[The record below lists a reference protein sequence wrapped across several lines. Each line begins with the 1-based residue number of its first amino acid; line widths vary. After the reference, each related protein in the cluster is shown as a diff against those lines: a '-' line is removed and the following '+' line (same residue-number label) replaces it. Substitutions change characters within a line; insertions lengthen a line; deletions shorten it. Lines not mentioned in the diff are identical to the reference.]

1 MQAASPRFYRIPF
14 CQSQRPSSGTIG
26 PSIEI
31 TKAKTMNESQQD
43 KLKALAEHLR
53 TLGTVAV
60 GFSGGV
66 DSTFLAA
73 VCSRELPQ
81 TSMLVHLTTPLIG
94 TPEQASFEASALSFG
109 LPVIELHLDP
119 LDNPKVA
126 ANPRNRCY
134 HCKRAAFG
142 AIVRAAREHGAD
154 TVADGSNADDANDY
168 RPGMQACQEL
178 GVRSPLLECGWHKD
192 EERALLREWGYDVWN
207 MPAGACLAT
216 RVPCGESLT
225 HEKLDLIRSCEDWL
239 HDQGFRQI
247 RARLR
252 AGTLQVQASPADL
265 HRLEQGE
272 SVVRLSQEATEVFRS
287 FGAQD
292 IDPAVVPYAH
302 GSMNN

>member
-1 MQAASPRFYRIPF
+1 
-14 CQSQRPSSGTIG
+14 
-26 PSIEI
+26 
-31 TKAKTMNESQQD
+31 MNESQQD

-73 VCSRELPQ
+73 ICSRELPQ
-81 TSMLVHLTTPLIG
+81 TSMLIHLTTPLIG
-94 TPEQASFEASALSFG
+94 TPEQASFEASASGFG

-126 ANPRNRCY
+126 TNPRNRCY
-134 HCKRAAFG
+134 HCKHAAFG

-154 TVADGSNADDANDY
+154 TVVDGSNADDANDY

-216 RVPCGESLT
+216 RVPCGEPLT
-225 HEKLDLIRSCEDWL
+225 HEKLDLVRSCEDWL
-239 HDQGFRQI
+239 HGQGFRQI

-265 HRLEQGE
+265 HRLKQGE
-272 SVVRLSQEATEVFRS
+272 GVARLPQEAIEAFHN

-292 IDPAVVPYAH
+292 IDPAVVLYTH
-302 GSMNN
+302 GSMND

>member
-1 MQAASPRFYRIPF
+1 
-14 CQSQRPSSGTIG
+14 
-26 PSIEI
+26 
-31 TKAKTMNESQQD
+31 MNESQQD
-43 KLKALAEHLR
+43 KLNALAERLR

-66 DSTFLAA
+66 DSSFLAA

-81 TSMLVHLTTPLIG
+81 TSMLIHLTTPLIG
-94 TPEQASFEASALSFG
+94 TPEQASFKASVSSFG

-119 LDNPKVA
+119 LDNPRVA
-126 ANPRNRCY
+126 ANPHNRCY
-134 HCKRAAFG
+134 HCKHAAFG
-142 AIVRAAREHGAD
+142 AIIQAAREHGAD
-154 TVADGSNADDANDY
+154 TVVDGSNADDADDY
-168 RPGMQACQEL
+168 RPGMQACKEL
-178 GVRSPLLECGWHKD
+178 GVHSPLLECGWHKD
-192 EERALLREWGYDVWN
+192 EERELLREWGYDVWN

-225 HEKLDLIRSCEDWL
+225 HEKLNLVRACEDWL
-239 HDQGFRQI
+239 HARGFRQI

-265 HRLEQGE
+265 HRLKRGE
-272 SVVRLSQEATEVFRS
+272 GVACLPQEAIEAFRN

-302 GSMNN
+302 GSMND

>member
-1 MQAASPRFYRIPF
+1 
-14 CQSQRPSSGTIG
+14 
-26 PSIEI
+26 
-31 TKAKTMNESQQD
+31 MNESQQD

-81 TSMLVHLTTPLIG
+81 TSMLIHLTTPLIG
-94 TPEQASFEASALSFG
+94 TPEQSSFEASALSFG

-272 SVVRLSQEATEVFRS
+272 GVARLPQEAIEAFCS

-302 GSMNN
+302 GSMND

>member
-1 MQAASPRFYRIPF
+1 MQAAGPRFYRIPF

-73 VCSRELPQ
+73 ICSRELPQ
-81 TSMLVHLTTPLIG
+81 TSMLIHLTTPLIG

-126 ANPRNRCY
+126 TNPRNRCY
-134 HCKRAAFG
+134 HCKHAAFG

-154 TVADGSNADDANDY
+154 TVVDGSNADDANDY

-192 EERALLREWGYDVWN
+192 EERALLREWGYGVWD

-216 RVPCGESLT
+216 RVPCGEPLT

-239 HDQGFRQI
+239 HGQGFRQI

-272 SVVRLSQEATEVFRS
+272 NVACLPQKATEAFHR

-292 IDPAVVPYAH
+292 IDPVVVPYAH